1 MNPPG
6 AGQPRPLGVW
16 WARTAAAAGS
26 RMCED
31 ATHPVY
37 RRLHQRAKPGQP
49 NETHGVEVWACG
61 VCWPPD
67 AHAREQADA
76 LAAAAA
82 RTANKTHGRHF
93 DGES

>member
-1 MNPPG
+1 MVTMSTG
-6 AGQPRPLGVW
+6 RPLGVW

-37 RRLHQRAKPGQP
+37 RRLHQRAK
-49 NETHGVEVWACG
+49 
-61 VCWPPD
+61 
-67 AHAREQADA
+67 QADA